1 MLNIFSGLADDP
13 RDYNKIIMK
22 KDIRKINLEDI
33 GYSEFFD
40 SNRKNKG
47 DKTLTPARIIAEH
60 KELYILRNET
70 SELSAKITGKMIFTA
85 SAREDYPT
93 VGDWVLITVLDKEQ
107 ARIHEILSRKTVL
120 MRKSVNSSDK
130 QLIAS
135 NIDVALIMQSPD
147 RDYNLNR
154 FERYITLAESEN
166 IKPVIILN
174 KTDLLSKTEL
184 DTKIIEIKKRFENIE
199 IYTTSIITGNGISDL
214 KNNIKKGLTY
224 CFLGSSGVGKSS
236 ILNIILGKNLIKTA
250 EISSYTN
257 RGKHITTHR
266 ELFILEN
273 GGILI
278 DNPGMREIGVLD
290 SETGIKSVFSEIY
303 ELSKECKFSDC
314 YHISEPGCAVLKAIS
329 SGRLD
334 KSKYA
339 NYIKLVKE
347 NEYNTLTKLE
357 KREKDRKFGQFIK
370 TAKKQMKKY
379 KL

>member
-1 MLNIFSGLADDP
+1 
-13 RDYNKIIMK
+13 MK
-22 KDIRKINLEDI
+22 KNISKINLEDI
-33 GYSEFFD
+33 GYSDFFD
-40 SNRKNKG
+40 NNRKTSA
-47 DKTLTPARIIAEH
+47 DRTLTPARIVTEH

-70 SELSAKITGKMIFTA
+70 SELSAKVTGKMMFT
-85 SAREDYPT
+85 SSSREDYPA
-93 VGDWVLITVLDKEQ
+93 VGDWVLITALDEKQ
-107 ARIHEILSRKTVL
+107 AIIHEILPRKTAL
-120 MRKSVNSSDK
+120 TRKSVSNSDK

-135 NIDVALIMQSPD
+135 NIDVALIIQSPD

-166 IKPVIILN
+166 IKAIIVLN
-174 KTDLLSKTEL
+174 KTDLLPENEL
-184 DTKIIEIKKRFENIE
+184 DMKIFEIKKRFKNIA
-199 IYTTSIITGNGISDL
+199 IYTTSIITGEGITDL
-214 KNNIKKGLTY
+214 INSIERGLTY
-224 CFLGSSGVGKSS
+224 CFIGSSGVGKSS
-236 ILNIILGKNLIKTA
+236 IINMILGENLIKTA
-250 EISSYTN
+250 EISSSTN

-290 SETGIKSVFSEIY
+290 SKTGIKSVFSEIY

-314 YHISEPGCAVLKAIS
+314 CHVNEPGCAVLKAIS

-334 KSKYA
+334 KSKYD

-347 NEYNTLTKLE
+347 DEYNTMTKLE

-379 KL
+379 KF